1 MKISITQE
9 LSSSFIIFV
18 YEEVGWIDT
27 HEWISDKSG
36 SPVSFRGSWPDRIV
50 DRKLPEREKD
60 RLSRRHSKRRYTTV
74 SVEYHLERS
83 LHMEQW
89 RKNSLLVQE
98 RSVVR
103 CGETR
108 LMMYRDIESSH
119 QKVKSVVFRGSGEK
133 GSQTQTGNMRCYE
146 KKASSL
152 MTKAVYTK
160 NICFTLEPIKRNG
173 PREQS
178 SPRKKLQVK
187 DRKNRL
193 ILPF

>member
-1 MKISITQE
+1 MIKYNVVTRPSVLVQQAHGPRQH
-9 LSSSFIIFV
+9 LSSHAFTLHRV
-18 YEEVGWIDT
+18 A
-27 HEWISDKSG
+27 
-36 SPVSFRGSWPDRIV
+36 V
-50 DRKLPEREKD
+50 DRTLLGREKG
-60 RLSRRHSKRRYTTV
+60 RRSRRDSKRKSITV
-74 SVEYHLERS
+74 SVLYHSERS
-83 LHMEQW
+83 PHMLQSQ
-89 RKNSLLVQE
+89 KKSLLVQE

-108 LMMYRDIESSH
+108 LMMCHDIESWH

-193 ILPF
+193 ILSF